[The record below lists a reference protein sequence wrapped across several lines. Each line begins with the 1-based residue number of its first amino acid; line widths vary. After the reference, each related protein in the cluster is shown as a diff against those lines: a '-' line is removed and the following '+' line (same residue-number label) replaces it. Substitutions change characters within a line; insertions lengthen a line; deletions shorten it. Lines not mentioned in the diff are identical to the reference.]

1 VILNIPKGS
10 VKHFGETCG
19 VYCIDR
25 KSGNFEDYRTVYT
38 PIFACYSE
46 GMYNYR
52 LMKKSLLLAVI
63 LLFCGLTQ
71 AQNYKQHPLFI
82 FSFTRY
88 IQWPE
93 AYTTGDFE
101 ILVLGDSPLI
111 DELKELAKN
120 KKVGDRAIKVVKI
133 NAVSEIRKCNMLF
146 VPADKSD
153 KLAEVMQKIDT
164 QSVLLMTEQAG
175 LGAQGSCVNFIIKE
189 GRLAFELNQAAL
201 TKRNLKASNELTRIA
216 TMI

>member
-1 VILNIPKGS
+1 
-10 VKHFGETCG
+10 
-19 VYCIDR
+19 
-25 KSGNFEDYRTVYT
+25 
-38 PIFACYSE
+38 
-46 GMYNYR
+46 
-52 LMKKSLLLAVI
+52 MKKCLLLAI
-63 LLFCGLTQ
+63 LLVFCGLLQ

-93 AYTTGDFE
+93 AYSQGDFE
-101 ILVLGDSPLI
+101 ILVLGDTPLLE
-111 DELKELAKN
+111 ELKGLAQS
-120 KKVGDRAIKVVKI
+120 KKVGDRSIKVVKVNSI
-133 NAVSEIRKCNMLF
+133 TEIRKCNMLF

-153 KLAEVMQKIDT
+153 QIAEVLQKIDT
-164 QSVLLMTEQAG
+164 QSVLLMTEQPG
-175 LGAQGSCVNFIIKE
+175 LGSQSCINFILKD

>member
-1 VILNIPKGS
+1 MYGK
-10 VKHFGETCG
+10 TT
-19 VYCIDR
+19 
-25 KSGNFEDYRTVYT
+25 NFKDNRTVYT

-52 LMKKSLLLAVI
+52 LMKKGLLLAVI
-63 LLFCGLTQ
+63 LLFCGLSQ

-82 FSFTRY
+82 YSFTRY
-88 IQWPE
+88 VQWPE
-93 AYTTGDFE
+93 GYSQGDFE
-101 ILVLGDSPLI
+101 ILVLGDSPI
-111 DELKELAKN
+111 MEELKVLTN

-133 NAVSEIRKCNMLF
+133 NGVSEIRKCNMLF

-153 KLAEVMQKIDT
+153 KLAEILLKIDT

-175 LGAQGSCVNFIIKE
+175 LGTQGSCINFIIKD
-189 GRLAFELNQAAL
+189 GRLAFELNQAAF